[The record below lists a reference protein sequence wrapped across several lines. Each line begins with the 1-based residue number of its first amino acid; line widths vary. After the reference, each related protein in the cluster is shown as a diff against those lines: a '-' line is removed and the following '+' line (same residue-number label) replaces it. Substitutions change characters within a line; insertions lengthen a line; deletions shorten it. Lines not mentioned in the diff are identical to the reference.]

1 MNKMNKMNVKDK
13 VSLSLYKSD
22 LKTELAYIDN

>member
-1 MNKMNKMNVKDK
+1 MNKINVKDDK